1 MPLRVMSEVE
11 QRLAVLMEPGWSGRS
26 VSEVCRRH
34 GISRE
39 TFYDWQRRHD
49 RDGLA
54 GLVVGSRR
62 PHRSPGQ
69 VGDALTDRILQIRKE
84 QGWGSRKIRD
94 RLVLDGVDPVPAIST
109 VQQVLARHGD
119 GALRRRRGT
128 GPGARDEGQRF
139 TYAHCNELWQI
150 DGAMHHLAD
159 GRGYWAVD
167 IIDDHSRY
175 CVGIELGEALTSSLA
190 WSAMRTAVGA
200 HGLPAGLLSDNGLC
214 FTGRLRAVT
223 VSFERQLARAGVRL
237 LHSRPYNPRCCGKI
251 ERLHQTARGWLARRP
266 VPATLPQARELFA
279 EFAEHYNTY
288 RPHQALNGALPASC
302 YQPGAPVV
310 LPVLEVE
317 PADAHLPD
325 GALLREVNKGG
336 RMSYAGRKLYLD
348 TRFAGLTVGL
358 LRNQGRLHVY
368 YGSSRIE
375 TFSIGTTHPH
385 PRR

>member
-1 MPLRVMSEVE
+1 MGAVE

-49 RDGLA
+49 RDGLE
-54 GLVVGSRR
+54 GLVAGSRR

-69 VGDALTDRILQIRKE
+69 VGEALTDRILEIRKE
-84 QGWGSRKIRD
+84 QGWGPRKIRD
-94 RLVLDGVDPVPAIST
+94 RLVLDGVDPAPATST

-119 GALRRRRGT
+119 GALRRRRGA
-128 GPGARDEGQRF
+128 GPGGRDEGQRF

-159 GRGYWAVD
+159 GHGYWAVD
-167 IIDDHSRY
+167 IIDDHSRF
-175 CVGIELGEALTSSLA
+175 CVGIELGEALTSTLA
-190 WSAMRTAVGA
+190 WSAMRAAVGA

-223 VSFERQLARAGVRL
+223 VSFERQVARAGVRL
-237 LHSRPYNPRCCGKI
+237 THSRPYNPRCCGKI

-266 VPATLPQARELFA
+266 APATLAQARALFA

-288 RPHQALNGALPASC
+288 RPHQALDGDLPARR
-302 YQPGAPVV
+302 YRPGAPTV

-325 GALLREVNKGG
+325 GALLREINHGG
-336 RMSYAGRKLYLD
+336 RLSYAGRKLYLD
-348 TRFAGLTVGL
+348 ARFAGLTVGL
-358 LRNQGRLHVY
+358 LRDKGRLHVY